1 MAFLPKSTTLLLLK
15 YLHLVRNGRKKILYP
30 MKKVPLIK
38 KSKEKQHLK
47 KKQKQKGAYNA

>member
-1 MAFLPKSTTLLLLK
+1 MTFLPKSTKLLLLK
-15 YLHLVRNGRKKILYP
+15 YLHLVRNGHKKILYL
-30 MKKVPLIK
+30 MKEVPLIK